1 MPLKRKLKTEQPPM
15 EGDGILNIASSLW
28 SPSTAE
34 PPKLKKF
41 LADHGDETI
50 TKMFVRRE
58 PLSTLLNIL
67 LSVLSWGEI
76 NRKIYY
82 SNYDELYHLSLYIE
96 LSNQTRFAIE
106 KNSRINIIENPPAND
121 FIEIIPVRLVRQIT
135 LNELIENTKQQMG
148 ATFYP
153 YNPIDNNCQVF
164 VTNILKANR
173 LLVPITNQ
181 FINQNVRQIFNTSLL
196 LTKFMNWVI
205 YADYMKDVIIQGGDI
220 IEEK

>member
-1 MPLKRKLKTEQPPM
+1 MPRKRKLKTEQPQM

-28 SPSTAE
+28 SPATAE
-34 PPKLKKF
+34 PPKMKQF
-41 LADHGDETI
+41 LADHGDEVI
-50 TKMFVRRE
+50 KKMFVRRE

-76 NRKIYY
+76 NRKIYN
-82 SNYDELYHLSLYIE
+82 SAYDELYHLSLYIE
-96 LSNQTRFAIE
+96 TNSGTRFVIE
-106 KNSRINIIENPPAND
+106 KNERINIIENPSAND

-135 LNELIENTKQQMG
+135 VNELIENTKQQMG

-153 YNPIDNNCQVF
+153 YNAIDNNCQVF

-181 FINQNVRQIFNTSLL
+181 FINQNISQIFNTSPVL
-196 LTKFMNWVI
+196 KRIMEWVI
-205 YADYMKDVIIQGGDI
+205 YMGFVKDVVVQGGDI
-220 IEEK
+220 ES

>member
-1 MPLKRKLKTEQPPM
+1 MPRKRKLKTDPQM
-15 EGDGILNIASSLW
+15 EGDGLYDIASSLW

-34 PPKLKKF
+34 PPKMKQF

-76 NRKIYY
+76 NRKLYY

-96 LSNQTRFAIE
+96 TNAGTRFAIE
-106 KNSRINIIENPPAND
+106 KNERINIIENPSAND

-135 LNELIENTKQQMG
+135 INELIQNTKQQMG

-181 FINQNVRQIFNTSLL
+181 FINQDVNQIFNTSPIL
-196 LTKFMNWVI
+196 KRIMDWII
-205 YADYMKDVIIQGGDI
+205 YMGFVKDVIVQGG
-220 IEEK
+220 ELV

>member
-1 MPLKRKLKTEQPPM
+1 MPRKRKLKTEQPPM

-34 PPKLKKF
+34 PPKMKQF

-67 LSVLSWGEI
+67 LSVLSWFEI
-76 NRKIYY
+76 NRKLYN
-82 SNYDELYHLSLYIE
+82 SPYDELYHLSLYIE

-121 FIEIIPVRLVRQIT
+121 FIEIIPVRLVRQIN

-181 FINQNVRQIFNTSLL
+181 FINQDVRQIFNTSPIL
-196 LTKFMNWVI
+196 KRIMDWVI
-205 YADYMKDVIIQGGDI
+205 YAGFVKEVVVQGGDI
-220 IEEK
+220 IES